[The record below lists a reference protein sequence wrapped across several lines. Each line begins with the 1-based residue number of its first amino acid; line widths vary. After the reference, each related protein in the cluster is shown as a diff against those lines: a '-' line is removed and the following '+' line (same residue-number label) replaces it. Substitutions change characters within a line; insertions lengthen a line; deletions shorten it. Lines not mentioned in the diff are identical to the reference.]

1 MIELIKL
8 LLTNAP
14 VVCTLACFFESYR
27 FKRRFVFK
35 YGIVPIPLRASDI
48 SGNRSKK
55 MNRKVFLILILIIS
69 AIPLFSHTH
78 YLDTAVTISNKI
90 QIIESKID
98 FLSQIA
104 VCYYKSGNES
114 KADSLIANL
123 SKYHNNSDEFIKALF
138 ETRKNSNA
146 FELLQPIKDYQDKL
160 MYLELFNIAIN
171 NNDFDIADKIKRK
184 GRFKNETQDNSK
196 STAEIMLAKRY
207 IELGKLAEAEIIID
221 STSTPVPYSIGMR
234 SELWVE
240 IWIESAE
247 LYSQLDKKNKALK
260 KCELAENTLN
270 ELLDKRFRHSSYYSK
285 AENQYFFLDSF
296 YDIFQIYYNLNENDK
311 CFKVLNSIEKV
322 LSNEFLTDD
331 LNFQNHLLIDVI
343 YSYSKINKYS
353 KSDEIWHSLEF
364 EDSKI
369 MGLILIAKS
378 YIGQN
383 DEKNAKQYLK
393 KCINRIVKM
402 KESNEIFWPQTSYRK
417 YEFLDET
424 ININGISNYK
434 KSLNRIKDVIYSYS
448 KINKYSKSD
457 EIWHSLEFEDSKI
470 MGLILI
476 AKSYIGQNDEKNA
489 KQYLKKCI
497 NRIVKMKESNEI
509 FWSQTSYR
517 KYEFLDE
524 IINIKGISNY
534 KKSLNRIK
542 NEINKL
548 NFDFHKSTS
557 LLKLSLIYDEDSD
570 TFSSLFTAANSSVN
584 NIDDTSMKIYKN
596 LEFATILS
604 KNNQIQLA
612 DNYIKEA
619 IELILGA
626 DKLNNK
632 ILNLS
637 NVINT
642 CIDVSPNRA
651 IELIAADISV
661 RSKIGFLIKL
671 HNQNNMRELSNKEIV
686 LLKNISSSESNSV
699 LSKFP
704 KFED

>member
-14 VVCTLACFFESYR
+14 VVCTLACFLESYR

-402 KESNEIFWPQTSYRK
+402 KESNEIFW
-417 YEFLDET
+417 
-424 ININGISNYK
+424 
-434 KSLNRIKDVIYSYS
+434 
-448 KINKYSKSD
+448 
-457 EIWHSLEFEDSKI
+457 
-470 MGLILI
+470 
-476 AKSYIGQNDEKNA
+476 
-489 KQYLKKCI
+489 
-497 NRIVKMKESNEI
+497 
-509 FWSQTSYR
+509 SQTSYR

-604 KNNQIQLA
+604 KNSQIQLA